1 MSDYMLL
8 EYLKNKGRYD
18 DEEELTHDFK
28 RYMRARY
35 AKRGRKPMRNRM
47 PYEIDDWDMDYK
59 RHDWD
64 DYDDY
69 PMSSKRAM
77 YDKMTEEHFEA
88 HEAKQIVADMYHFDA
103 NHKHTGEHF
112 DMRKAEEVCAKHKD
126 SFVTKATPED
136 VYVAINATY
145 HDFCGLLKSWFG
157 SNIDERV
164 IMLAITFWFK
174 DDDYQGNKLMDY
186 FE

>member
-8 EYLKNKGRYD
+8 EYLKNQGMKG
-18 DEEELTHDFK
+18 DEYEMLDEFK
-28 RYMRARY
+28 QYMRARGRKGMMRG
-35 AKRGRKPMRNRM
+35 AKRHKD
-47 PYEIDDWDMDYK
+47 YHWDEMDYN

-64 DYDDY
+64 MSDYED
-69 PMSSKRAM
+69 SHRAKGYM
-77 YDKMTEEHFEA
+77 RDSRMEGHFDEM
-88 HEAKQIVADMYHFDA
+88 EAKEIVADMFHYEM
-103 NHKHTGEHF
+103 NRRHTGEHF
-112 DMRKAEEVCAKHKD
+112 DMKKAEDVYKKCKD
-126 SFVTKATPED
+126 EFVVKASPED

-157 SNIDERV
+157 SNIDEKI
-164 IMLAITFWFK
+164 IMLAVTFWFK

>member
-18 DEEELTHDFK
+18 DDRELTHDFK
-28 RYMRARY
+28 QYMRARY

-47 PYEIDDWDMDYK
+47 PYEMDDWEVNYN

-69 PMSSKRAM
+69 PRSKHAM
-77 YDKMTEEHFEA
+77 YDKMSEEHFDT
-88 HEAKQIVADMYHFDA
+88 HEAKQIVEDMYHYDMDR
-103 NHKHTGEHF
+103 KHTGEHF
-112 DMRKAEEVCAKHKD
+112 DMRKAEEVYAKHRD
-126 SFVTKATPED
+126 SFVSKATPED
-136 VYVAINATY
+136 VYVAINAMY
-145 HDFCGLLKSWFG
+145 HDMCGLFKSWFG
-157 SNIDERV
+157 SNIDEKV
-164 IMLAITFWFK
+164 ILAAITFWFK
-174 DDDYQGNKLMDY
+174 DDDYQGNKIFEY